1 MNEIIRLSSIFQS
14 LGDALDQKSSGEGQ
28 KFVLLDHQLRWW
40 LRLLMATLFSII
52 CAICMI
58 ICVYGELHWV
68 SCWYVILS
76 LFWRVTTKLRYYPKD
91 YVQELMAE
99 AVSFLLRNANTSSEQ
114 LKKGIFL
121 HNFDS
126 PAPWK
131 HIFLWSLK
139 LLTLHC
145 FNCDIKYCVCALFC
159 TFFWAAI

>member
-1 MNEIIRLSSIFQS
+1 MTHCIRNHLVRVKSLYRWIISQ
-14 LGDALDQKSSGEGQ
+14 GGGLDY
-28 KFVLLDHQLRWW
+28 WW
-40 LRLLMATLFSII
+40 LPYFDHLCNLHDYLGLWRLALGKFLIHCTF
-52 CAICMI
+52 
-58 ICVYGELHWV
+58 
-68 SCWYVILS
+68 S

-99 AVSFLLRNANTSSEQ
+99 AVSFLLRNAKTSSEQ

-121 HNFDS
+121 LHFDY

-145 FNCDIKYCVCALFC
+145 FNCDSKSCVCALFC
-159 TFFWAAI
+159 TYFWAAI